1 MQPELSRAR
10 VGAPRR
16 IATISVHTSPLDQ
29 PGTGDA
35 GGLNVYVVE
44 VARQLARRG
53 IEVEIFTRAV
63 CRDTPPVLELAPGV
77 LVRNLV
83 AGPFEELDKNSLPG
97 QICPFTFGVLRT
109 EADFAPGRYDLVHA
123 HYWLSGQVGAVAAE
137 RWGVPLVQSMH
148 TLGKVKNL
156 ALARGDCAEPAV
168 RIRGEGE
175 VVAAADRLVANTEDE
190 ARQLIELYGATP
202 WRVETVSPG
211 VDLSVFRPSASV
223 ADVRRRL
230 GLAPDAIVLVFAGRI
245 QPLKGPDVVLR
256 AAASLLRLAPELAE
270 RLVVVFVGGPSG
282 SEVGAPGRLDG
293 LAGELGVAGRVRFE
307 PPCPHRDLAD
317 WYRAATLV
325 LVPSHSES
333 FGLVALEAQAC
344 GTPVAAAAVGGLRT
358 AVRDGFS
365 GVLVDGHDPEV
376 WASVLRDL
384 VVSPRWLASL
394 SRGAL
399 AHASGFGW
407 PATADRLIEVY
418 TRAMASAGSVGAAGA
433 GRGAGVKR
441 AGEVGGE
448 SPAAG
453 VEAALR
459 SLELGFEQP
468 RPGAFL
474 VKLEGQHKLATMT
487 WLVVGEHSLGVEA
500 FFCRQPDENHEAF
513 YRFLLERNG
522 RMYGVHFTLD
532 QTGDVYLTGR
542 LPLSSVS
549 ADDIDRLLG
558 CVLSYSDENFD
569 AALELGFGSAIRREW
584 AWRVKRGES
593 LANLQAFARFA
604 DPDRGP
610 E

>member
-1 MQPELSRAR
+1 MDVQPELSRAR
-10 VGAPRR
+10 SRGAPRR
-16 IATISVHTSPLDQ
+16 IATISMHTSPLDQ

-175 VVAAADRLVANTEDE
+175 VVAAADRLVANTGDE

-211 VDLSVFRPSASV
+211 VDLSVFRPGAVDV
-223 ADVRRRL
+223 ARRRL

-270 RLVVVFVGGPSG
+270 QLVVVFVGGPSG

-307 PPCPHRDLAD
+307 PPCAHRDLAD

-325 LVPSHSES
+325 VVPSHSES

-384 VVSPRWLASL
+384 VLSPRWLASL

-399 AHASGFGW
+399 AHASRFGW

-418 TRAMASAGSVGAAGA
+418 TGAMASAGSVDAAGS
-433 GRGAGVKR
+433 RAGV
-441 AGEVGGE
+441 
-448 SPAAG
+448 
-453 VEAALR
+453 
-459 SLELGFEQP
+459 
-468 RPGAFL
+468 
-474 VKLEGQHKLATMT
+474 
-487 WLVVGEHSLGVEA
+487 
-500 FFCRQPDENHEAF
+500 
-513 YRFLLERNG
+513 
-522 RMYGVHFTLD
+522 
-532 QTGDVYLTGR
+532 
-542 LPLSSVS
+542 S
-549 ADDIDRLLG
+549 A
-558 CVLSYSDENFD
+558 
-569 AALELGFGSAIRREW
+569 
-584 AWRVKRGES
+584 
-593 LANLQAFARFA
+593 
-604 DPDRGP
+604 
-610 E
+610 

>member
-10 VGAPRR
+10 SRGAPRR

-77 LVRNLV
+77 LVRSLV

-156 ALARGDCAEPAV
+156 ALASGDCAEPAV

-190 ARQLIELYGATP
+190 ARQLVELYGATAS
-202 WRVETVSPG
+202 RVKTVSPG
-211 VDLSVFRPSASV
+211 VDLSVFRPGASAASV

-230 GLAPDAIVLVFAGRI
+230 GLAADAIVLVFAGRI

-256 AAASLLRLAPELAE
+256 AAASLLRLAPELAG

-307 PPCPHRDLAD
+307 PPCPQRDLAD

-358 AVRDGFS
+358 AVRDGVS
-365 GVLVDGHDPEV
+365 GVLVDGHDPSV

-394 SRGAL
+394 SWGAV

-418 TRAMASAGSVGAAGA
+418 TGAMASAGSVDAGSVGAAGL
-433 GRGAGVKR
+433 RAGVR
-441 AGEVGGE
+441 A
-448 SPAAG
+448 
-453 VEAALR
+453 
-459 SLELGFEQP
+459 
-468 RPGAFL
+468 
-474 VKLEGQHKLATMT
+474 
-487 WLVVGEHSLGVEA
+487 
-500 FFCRQPDENHEAF
+500 
-513 YRFLLERNG
+513 
-522 RMYGVHFTLD
+522 
-532 QTGDVYLTGR
+532 
-542 LPLSSVS
+542 
-549 ADDIDRLLG
+549 
-558 CVLSYSDENFD
+558 
-569 AALELGFGSAIRREW
+569 
-584 AWRVKRGES
+584 
-593 LANLQAFARFA
+593 
-604 DPDRGP
+604 
-610 E
+610 